1 MGKILGQANSGLHS
15 TKVTTLVRGGAFRLT
30 VLLLLTAILIP
41 ASWAFSASSSTDTP
55 VAPGATRLEMTQDTQ
70 INAPQE
76 SNLVFLYFYSETCPC
91 CERQTPIINE
101 LEDEYNKS
109 VTFVHINVQDNRK
122 VINEFD
128 IESIPTMIL
137 AYGKEPKEQNEYQ
150 RFEGFTDK
158 IMLASTLAEVITGTR
173 FEPGES
179 AAGQSEDD
187 GEVLG
192 QNKEP
197 TDNIEAK
204 VEEKNEAT
212 GQNREP
218 TDSIEGKVEE
228 KNEATGQNKKPNDIT
243 SVVYTDSCSLPPLS
257 SILHL
262 LPPLGKNSEN
272 ITQADGTLTDLL
284 QVMICEVNGDQCT
297 PACQFTSQKIK
308 NGLDYIKLQNKFYH
322 VNWNISKADA
332 GKIFEM
338 HFIVSGL
345 DTGNVTYVPRKGET
359 VPIRFYLDNHPM
371 IRARVLREQGYS
383 DRQIAETLVQEFSL
397 SAGSLALVLKDS
409 LALPALEA
417 AQILL
422 ALDFSPVEITFAMK
436 CAYELDA
443 YNAGLVLK
451 QLGFNEYTIQSM
463 LIEVYNAYAVIVDIQ
478 STTNNPP
485 AQGPPGYTGLAFC
498 RNTTRC
504 TEPYI
509 PGLFGH
515 FVTPEDINAG
525 IGGDDRFVYVKYE
538 LVSKTSDQPVVTGIK
553 TRHWPDWN
561 VSCPAGWTP
570 ISPLTTRAEEP
581 CWRNGLCA
589 QYQPFKDA
597 EEFVTNAAISY
608 GDYGNPATK
617 CSAVC
622 GSNANIWP
630 LYTDSLD
637 IHTDCKDEHW
647 VYFCYNQAEAWPA
660 RPITIEVSD
669 NEKLTLLEQYAPR
682 VFFFPYVP
690 AEEFYPSI
698 PAEEFYPSSVEW
710 SFDHLF
716 RYSPDDIPPLN
727 YPSFWYHLFP
737 CHIGPE
743 PPEPYYNYYVSPNE
757 TIGAPSNWLE
767 YHRGCDGSAT
777 DNPCQLSDAP
787 AYAFWNKQ
795 TVPWGGEE
803 IEVVDLTYFFYF
815 PYNRGKEYA
824 DTVWGNHVGDWEHI
838 TVRLGWVYEPS
849 TGWAIKPLHLFVS
862 AHDFGTSHPWDT
874 IEKVQGSDHP
884 IVYSAK
890 GSHGLYVTAGPH
902 RYDKIWVLFYP
913 IFLYDY
919 TGNGAEW
926 NTWTNLETFDYDG
939 EYGLGSSV
947 WPRWMSTDY
956 EAPCAP
962 DNPGCDPH
970 DPASGP
976 IYRWGTCRFGD
987 CSILGIDTGCI
998 MTDGPT
1004 GPVAKGI
1011 WDDPY
1016 EP

>member
-15 TKVTTLVRGGAFRLT
+15 TKVTTLVRGGAFRST
-30 VLLLLTAILIP
+30 VLLLLTAMLIP
-41 ASWAFSASSSTDTP
+41 ASSTFSASSSTDTLTT
-55 VAPGATRLEMTQDTQ
+55 PGAARLEMLQDMQ
-70 INAPQE
+70 INAVQD
-76 SNLVFLYFYSETCPC
+76 SNLVFLYFYSETCPS

-109 VTFVHINVQDNRK
+109 VTFVHVNVQDNRQDNRK
-122 VINEFD
+122 AIDEFD

-137 AYGKEPKEQNEYQ
+137 AYGREPNEQNEYQ

-158 IMLASTLAEVITGTR
+158 IMLVSVLAGVITGTQ

-179 AAGQSEDD
+179 GVSESEDD
-187 GEVLG
+187 GEGPG

-197 TDNIEAK
+197 PDN
-204 VEEKNEAT
+204 V
-212 GQNREP
+212 
-218 TDSIEGKVEE
+218 EGKVEE
-228 KNEATGQNKKPNDIT
+228 KNEGTGQNKKPDDIT

-257 SILHL
+257 YTVHV

-272 ITQADGTLTDLL
+272 VTRASQTMVDFL

-297 PACQFTSQKIK
+297 PAYQFTSQKID
-308 NGLDYIKLQNKFYH
+308 NGLDYIKLQNRFYH
-322 VNWNISKADA
+322 FNWSIPKEDA
-332 GKIFEM
+332 GKTFEI
-338 HFIVSGL
+338 HFIVAGL
-345 DTGNVTYVPRKGET
+345 GIKNVTYVPKKGET
-359 VPIRFYLDNHPM
+359 VPVRFYIGNHIM
-371 IRARVLREQGYS
+371 TRARVLHEQGYS
-383 DRQIAETLVQEFSL
+383 DMQIAETLVEEFNL

-417 AQILL
+417 AQILP

-436 CAYELDA
+436 CAYESDA

-485 AQGPPGYTGLAFC
+485 AKGPPGYTGLAFC

-538 LVSKTSDQPVVTGIK
+538 LVSKTSDQPIVTGIK
-553 TRHWPDWN
+553 TAHWPYWKQPYP
-561 VSCPAGWTP
+561 CPAGWTP
-570 ISPLTTRAEEP
+570 ISRLTTKTEGS
-581 CWRNGLCA
+581 CWRNGMCA
-589 QYQPFKDA
+589 RYQPFKDA
-597 EEFVTNAAISY
+597 EKFVTNVAISF

-617 CSAVC
+617 CSAVG

-637 IHTDCKDEHW
+637 IHKGCEDEHW
-647 VYFCYNQAEAWPA
+647 VYFCYNQAQPWPA
-660 RPITIEVSD
+660 RPLTIEVSD
-669 NEKLTLLEQYAPR
+669 NEKLALLEQYAPR
-682 VFFFPYVP
+682 VFFFPDLPPYDT
-690 AEEFYPSI
+690 AERFYPC
-698 PAEEFYPSSVEW
+698 SVEW

-716 RYSPDDIPPLN
+716 RYSPDDIPPLT
-727 YPSFWYHLFP
+727 YPPFWYHLFP
-737 CHIGPE
+737 FKVTPPFPE
-743 PPEPYYNYYVSPNE
+743 PSYYDYRYYVSPKDV
-757 TIGAPSNWLE
+757 IGDPSDWLE
-767 YHRGCDGSAT
+767 YHHGCDGSAT

-838 TVRLGWVYEPS
+838 TVRLGWVYDPS
-849 TGWAIKPLHLFVS
+849 TGWELKPLHLFVS

-874 IEKVQGSDHP
+874 IEKVAGSDHP
-884 IVYSAK
+884 IVYSAE
-890 GSHGLYVTAGPH
+890 GSHGIYTTSAEPFGEH
-902 RYDKIWVLFYP
+902 RYGKIWVLFYP

-926 NTWTNLETFDYDG
+926 NTWTNLETFDYDAG
-939 EYGLGSSV
+939 QGLGNST

-956 EAPCAP
+956 TAPCAP
-962 DNPGCDPH
+962 DNPDCDPH

-976 IYRWGTCRFGD
+976 IYRWGTYEFGTCDIECR
-987 CSILGIDTGCI
+987 
-998 MTDGPT
+998 MAKGPE

-1011 WDDPY
+1011 WADPY